1 LAEKEIFDTWLGP
14 LPVLLAAEAAD
25 DRLTAV
31 WADILWAQYVSS
43 HGSSSS
49 GEGSLLRG
57 EKYPPHFAQRWK
69 GRLENKLHLSDK
81 ATGPPESSQ
90 RLWSCEAPQSGQ
102 RPERPTGG
110 FGVTEGNLY
119 SIIQDR
125 KLTLVVAASPY
136 VGYRVVDEE
145 LVTQHRGPIGLA
157 SVPREGFH
165 SGSRG
170 FSSSLLDCS
179 VSDGRIGL
187 IQG

>member
-1 LAEKEIFDTWLGP
+1 M
-14 LPVLLAAEAAD
+14 
-25 DRLTAV
+25 
-31 WADILWAQYVSS
+31 
-43 HGSSSS
+43 
-49 GEGSLLRG
+49 
-57 EKYPPHFAQRWK
+57 
-69 GRLENKLHLSDK
+69 
-81 ATGPPESSQ
+81 
-90 RLWSCEAPQSGQ
+90 
-102 RPERPTGG
+102 
-110 FGVTEGNLY
+110 
-119 SIIQDR
+119 IQDW
-125 KLTLVVAASPY
+125 KLTLVVAAFPY